1 MPLCKILEVTLIY
14 LSTDPITYD
23 NKILNGIE
31 VISSSIYTI
40 VIFYL
45 IYLFST
51 LYNYFYRMS
60 IKVKQNTGM
69 QKSA

>member
-14 LSTDPITYD
+14 LSTDPKTFD

>member
-1 MPLCKILEVTLIY
+1 MPLSKILEVTLIY